1 MGEETR
7 APAALGLRAHSGWAA
22 LVAVGGTARAPH
34 VIGRRRIDMA
44 KGPDFPAT
52 T

>member
-22 LVAVGGTARAPH
+22 LVAVGGTARA
-34 VIGRRRIDMA
+34 VC
-44 KGPDFPAT
+44 AT
-52 T
+52 RSIWRSAWRTSSVT